1 MIFKTKIIF
10 FRNGKFAETGQ
21 QFYFP
26 DDVNLGYIIGK
37 LFLNI
42 SDKKDFSRKEKR

>member
-1 MIFKTKIIF
+1 MINCTLFISFKFEVLLLKNIYY
-10 FRNGKFAETGQ
+10 FRDGKFAETGQ

-37 LFLNI
+37 
-42 SDKKDFSRKEKR
+42 S